1 MIVETTNT
9 PGPLEWDLAAGP
21 RAIQL
26 RIRDWAGPEPTVVL
40 LHGFLEQSAAWDPVA
55 RSLGRRVVAP
65 DQRGH
70 GRSGHVGDGGWYHFW
85 DYVGDLDQLV
95 EHIGG
100 PIDLV
105 GHSMGGTVAALY
117 AGTRPDMVRRLVLV
131 EGLGPPDATNEAVDR
146 ARRYLEARRSPPD
159 HKPLGSTQD
168 AAERLM
174 RFSPTLPPEEARRLA
189 ERLTT
194 PDGEGVRWAWDPL
207 HRAAAPNPF
216 QASLFLRFLHQITA
230 PVLLVDGG
238 RSPFH
243 LSDRAERMAALREV
257 RRVVIETAGHMIHHD
272 APEALA
278 EIIRSFA

>member
-1 MIVETTNT
+1 METTNT

-65 DQRGH
+65 NQRGH

-131 EGLGPPDATNEAVDR
+131 EGLGRN
-146 ARRYLEARRSPPD
+146 
-159 HKPLGSTQD
+159 PLQ
-168 AAERLM
+168 ER
-174 RFSPTLPPEEARRLA
+174 
-189 ERLTT
+189 
-194 PDGEGVRWAWDPL
+194 D
-207 HRAAAPNPF
+207 
-216 QASLFLRFLHQITA
+216 
-230 PVLLVDGG
+230 
-238 RSPFH
+238 
-243 LSDRAERMAALREV
+243 
-257 RRVVIETAGHMIHHD
+257 RVVIDLGPERRVQITEQVGGLVIPAPPQVLRET
-272 APEALA
+272 P
-278 EIIRSFA
+278 